1 MNLAAGI
8 RELGASKGISEELV
22 FDTLKEVLVKA
33 YIKFEKAQEIFIE
46 QDNETHNIFIY
57 IQKEVVKKVKDPTLE
72 ISLKEAQKLYPEIEI
87 NLTDKV
93 NIPSEPVKIFNE
105 REIAWVSENIINR
118 VNLIAKDIVKH
129 EFMKKKNKVVS
140 GYIIKID
147 SKGIYVDLEKTIGF
161 IPNQEISPLEH
172 YEQDDMIK
180 AMVVDVIGG
189 QIPNKNFKRRDD
201 LSPKM
206 VQVFLSRNHPDIVKE
221 LLSVEVPELADGSIE
236 IKNIARDAGYKTKIA
251 VYSDLVD
258 PVSSC
263 IGPHG
268 VRITNVVK
276 ELGGEKIDVVRYSEE
291 PRDYIRNALTPAKVE
306 RVIIQDEENNM
317 AFAVVES
324 DQLAYAYGKQKK
336 NVILAA
342 KLTGWKINVKTEN
355 EVEEEQI
362 ESSDVK
368 ELKNIFMDDTEEYEE
383 TPLNE
388 LPGLDL
394 SIIALLEE
402 NNVDTVEKL
411 WEVDENDKYHLLK
424 GLGAEQIEIIKKII
438 AESVEIEEEEEES
451 SQDFPIEEGES
462 EGEEENVYGEEEIA
476 CPHCQ
481 AIFKLAQVDLKNPV
495 CPSCQVTLEIEIEDE
510 D

>member
-221 LLSVEVPELADGSIE
+221 LLSVEV
-236 IKNIARDAGYKTKIA
+236 N
-251 VYSDLVD
+251 
-258 PVSSC
+258 
-263 IGPHG
+263 
-268 VRITNVVK
+268 
-276 ELGGEKIDVVRYSEE
+276 
-291 PRDYIRNALTPAKVE
+291 
-306 RVIIQDEENNM
+306 
-317 AFAVVES
+317 
-324 DQLAYAYGKQKK
+324 
-336 NVILAA
+336 
-342 KLTGWKINVKTEN
+342 
-355 EVEEEQI
+355 
-362 ESSDVK
+362 
-368 ELKNIFMDDTEEYEE
+368 
-383 TPLNE
+383 
-388 LPGLDL
+388 
-394 SIIALLEE
+394 
-402 NNVDTVEKL
+402 
-411 WEVDENDKYHLLK
+411 
-424 GLGAEQIEIIKKII
+424 
-438 AESVEIEEEEEES
+438 
-451 SQDFPIEEGES
+451 
-462 EGEEENVYGEEEIA
+462 
-476 CPHCQ
+476 
-481 AIFKLAQVDLKNPV
+481 
-495 CPSCQVTLEIEIEDE
+495 
-510 D
+510 